1 MDLQWIYTNGLYWS
15 STLMRSLQMSCVL
28 WVTPKVS
35 RYNILIYV
43 IITSCTKSEKWRLAG
58 QQIVIVNQYK
68 YLGTTLTPTL
78 ILKNHFEERIMKE
91 KARLNSI
98 WKSFMIYHI
107 HGNCKCMFSVS
118 VYNVLR
124 CTDLGMEGL
133 WGCGRYFLKKLFGLP
148 QYTHTYLL
156 YIETNLPPPFLYTL
170 QLHFN

>member
-1 MDLQWIYTNGLYWS
+1 
-15 STLMRSLQMSCVL
+15 MRSLQMSCVL

-78 ILKNHFEERIMKE
+78 ILKNHFEGRIMKE

-107 HGNCKCMFSVS
+107 HGNCKCIVQCLGLQCVTVHRFGDGGTMRLWTLFS
-118 VYNVLR
+118 
-124 CTDLGMEGL
+124 
-133 WGCGRYFLKKLFGLP
+133 
-148 QYTHTYLL
+148 
-156 YIETNLPPPFLYTL
+156 
-170 QLHFN
+170 